1 MRTEHWPQL
10 IGAGHDWI
18 RYAGRTTLVDLHSTC
33 QPDKASFWRR
43 TSKASGISVRI
54 PLISSPVSTRS
65 GRRASTSSDKYTSNL
80 ETPVSSGTLVDPE
93 QVALM
98 KDIPEFTPEQWA
110 WIKAESARYER
121 GYKPTSSLIEG
132 L

>member
-1 MRTEHWPQL
+1 M
-10 IGAGHDWI
+10 A
-18 RYAGRTTLVDLHSTC
+18 
-33 QPDKASFWRR
+33 DKH
-43 TSKASGISVRI
+43 
-54 PLISSPVSTRS
+54 
-65 GRRASTSSDKYTSNL
+65 TSNP
-80 ETPVSSGTLVDPE
+80 ETPVSSGTLVDPL